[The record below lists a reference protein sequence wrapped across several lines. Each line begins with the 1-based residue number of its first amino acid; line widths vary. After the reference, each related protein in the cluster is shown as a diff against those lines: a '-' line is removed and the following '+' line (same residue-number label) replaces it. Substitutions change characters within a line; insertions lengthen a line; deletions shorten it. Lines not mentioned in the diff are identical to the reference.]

1 MCVCVGAALRAGG
14 SPGGRLVRCGRTA
27 SQALFDYD
35 EWLTR
40 QRVADVP
47 VIFTDTPRIRNAGQ
61 SALRKAPERWAAI
74 DEPTLAVLPIEPW
87 WLREGLSWLT

>member
-1 MCVCVGAALRAGG
+1 M
-14 SPGGRLVRCGRTA
+14 
-27 SQALFDYD
+27 
-35 EWLTR
+35 
-40 QRVADVP
+40 ADVP

-87 WLREGLSWLT
+87 WLREGLSWLTRRGAGSLLGSLQSR